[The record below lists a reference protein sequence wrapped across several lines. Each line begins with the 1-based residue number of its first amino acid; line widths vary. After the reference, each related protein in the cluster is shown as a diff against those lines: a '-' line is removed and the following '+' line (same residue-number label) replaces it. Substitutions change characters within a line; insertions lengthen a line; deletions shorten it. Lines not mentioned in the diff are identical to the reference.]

1 MALPVKTNQR
11 RHDWGAARESNME
24 TNTVT
29 TTTTTADAFGD
40 FALKLIALGVKPT
53 QIQLESVLAEK
64 TLQDIIALDNAGVRL
79 SGSAE
84 RALAAHINM
93 TVPIM
98 EDAEECQHWS
108 QCDHRDKDALAKAL
122 APVKAVCFAAWKEHS
137 NPSTKWARVRAY
149 GWELAN
155 PKITGEISEGEGE
168 GEGEGATGGAT
179 SRTRDLYQRTVT
191 ELAKLY
197 RALNSAEN
205 DAVIKA
211 HARGEELQGALL
223 HITNALGALNAPLE
237 DEELVTFVKTL

>member
-11 RHDWGAARESNME
+11 RHDWRAVRESNME

-29 TTTTTADAFGD
+29 IDAFGT
-40 FALKLIALGVKPT
+40 FAQELIALGAKPS
-53 QIQLESVLAEK
+53 QRQLEDVLVNK
-64 TLQDIIALDNAGVRL
+64 TLQEIIALDNAGVRL

-108 QCDHRDKDALAKAL
+108 QCGHRDKDALAKAL
-122 APVKAVCFAAWKEHS
+122 APVKAVCFVAWKEHS

-155 PKITGEISEGEGE
+155 PKITGDVISEGE

-211 HARGEELQGALL
+211 HVRGEELQGALL